1 MIFSGRHIPWRRVQA
16 DVQDAPTR
24 EQGAP
29 DAPRVGRFRG
39 RPTTTNRLAVN
50 VTPARISSALQNADQ
65 GYPADLFQLLQDVTD
80 RSAQINTCLSTR
92 KRGVSQV
99 GWYLKPGGPTPAD
112 RQRAEQ
118 VEQWIRQIED
128 LPTALVH
135 LLSAIENGFAAAEI
149 DWQIVTERGQQI
161 ARPRALTYAPAWWFR
176 PSPGRPDVWYL
187 LDERNLYDGVPLD
200 ADRWIT
206 HQHQAKP
213 GFPVQAGLGRVLLWY
228 WLFSH
233 YALKDWVAYSELF
246 GAPLR
251 VGQAP
256 PGASDEQLDDMED
269 ALNQLGVDSYA
280 VVPPEASIDF
290 VGDGNSKSGPDVYER
305 LIEHTDRSIAKLI
318 LGQVLTTEASGSGGA
333 GSYALGGVHNAVR
346 LDLLRADAEQLA
358 ATLTRQLVEP
368 MSRFN
373 FGPEVA
379 APRWCFEVEPPRDE
393 LRDAQTQ
400 TARAE
405 VFKRALDLG
414 LQVSRAQAYAE
425 LRLQEPT
432 GGEDLIGADELPT
445 DTTEDTAE
453 NA

>member
-161 ARPRALTYAPAWWFR
+161 ARPRALTYAPAW
-176 PSPGRPDVWYL
+176 
-187 LDERNLYDGVPLD
+187 
-200 ADRWIT
+200 
-206 HQHQAKP
+206 
-213 GFPVQAGLGRVLLWY
+213 
-228 WLFSH
+228 
-233 YALKDWVAYSELF
+233 
-246 GAPLR
+246 
-251 VGQAP
+251 
-256 PGASDEQLDDMED
+256 
-269 ALNQLGVDSYA
+269 
-280 VVPPEASIDF
+280 
-290 VGDGNSKSGPDVYER
+290 
-305 LIEHTDRSIAKLI
+305 
-318 LGQVLTTEASGSGGA
+318 
-333 GSYALGGVHNAVR
+333 
-346 LDLLRADAEQLA
+346 
-358 ATLTRQLVEP
+358 
-368 MSRFN
+368 
-373 FGPEVA
+373 
-379 APRWCFEVEPPRDE
+379 
-393 LRDAQTQ
+393 
-400 TARAE
+400 
-405 VFKRALDLG
+405 
-414 LQVSRAQAYAE
+414 
-425 LRLQEPT
+425 
-432 GGEDLIGADELPT
+432 
-445 DTTEDTAE
+445 
-453 NA
+453 